1 MENNSSSIYPELST
15 TCPDTPGVA
24 SGAPAHATNAMQ
36 IINAEKKPPF
46 RFGINRRE
54 EMRKTGIFDNKKMP
68 NLNGGF
74 FSALIFIK
82 FYRNIKNITR
92 KFLRISPLFPFPRK
106 KRIPQRPGPR
116 ATCRVGGCRPRD
128 PGNKTCRAATQHL
141 HSILFT
147 LHSIPCH
154 CE

>member
-1 MENNSSSIYPELST
+1 
-15 TCPDTPGVA
+15 
-24 SGAPAHATNAMQ
+24 
-36 IINAEKKPPF
+36 
-46 RFGINRRE
+46 
-54 EMRKTGIFDNKKMP
+54 MRKTGIFDNKKMP

-106 KRIPQRPGPR
+106 KHIPQRPGPR

-128 PGNKTCRAATQHL
+128 PGNKTCRECDTNTCGAVDPGLRRDDDREKSQNKRT
-141 HSILFT
+141 
-147 LHSIPCH
+147 
-154 CE
+154 